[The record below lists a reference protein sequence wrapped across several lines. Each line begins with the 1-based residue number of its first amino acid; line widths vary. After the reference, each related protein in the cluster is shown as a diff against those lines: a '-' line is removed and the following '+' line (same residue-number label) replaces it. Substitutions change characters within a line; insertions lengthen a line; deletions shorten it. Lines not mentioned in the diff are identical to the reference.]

1 MGSLEEQSAEG
12 NDVVELVEKHIVNLL
27 EINVRGVQAKLVD
40 LNEAYH
46 WSSSSGV
53 CGAGPSLSQ
62 NACLKRGKFNEHKQ
76 VGHHRLA
83 VLGRYSKIGGT

>member
-1 MGSLEEQSAEG
+1 
-12 NDVVELVEKHIVNLL
+12 
-27 EINVRGVQAKLVD
+27 
-40 LNEAYH
+40 
-46 WSSSSGV
+46 
-53 CGAGPSLSQ
+53 LSQ